1 MFALG
6 FTLGVLITLLVAI
19 YYGQVLVDRQ
29 EKQDKELFEK
39 YTDDL
44 FKSQTTQEHKRYE
57 G

>member
-6 FTLGVLITLLVAI
+6 FAIGVLITLLVAI

-39 YTDDL
+39 YTSEII
-44 FKSQTTQEHKRYE
+44 KSQTTQEHKRYE